1 MSIRARIYLLYFQFS
16 CFMVAFGAWLTH
28 VVTCIRE
35 DRIGLLVAGAIAFP
49 IGVIHGWG
57 IWLGFWP

>member
-1 MSIRARIYLLYFQFS
+1 VLLFQFS
-16 CFMVAFGAWLTH
+16 CFLVAICAWLTH
-28 VVTCIRE
+28 VVTCIKD
-35 DRIGLLVAGAIAFP
+35 DRIGLLIAGAIMFP